1 MYPPGI
7 SCPLKCTPRGTPRVR
22 GRATPQFFAPSGF
35 RLLMHTEKRYHQY
48 FRKICTLPQ
57 LAELGIRT
65 RYQWKSYC
73 KIRKNTNI
81 GFPCNLAGFR
91 YFLWS
96 ISIRKKFIRSHEP
109 VLFVGLPPTPQKPGW
124 KSKFRVIFA
133 KFELPARFLRG
144 RGQTNKKCR
153 FVVAYE
159 IFSDGYT
166 P

>member
-1 MYPPGI
+1 M
-7 SCPLKCTPRGTPRVR
+7 TPAVR

-81 GFPCNLAGFR
+81 GFPDNLAGFR

-96 ISIRKKFIRSHEP
+96 ISIRKIFVRYHEP
-109 VLFVGLPPTPQKPGW
+109 ALFVGLPPTPQKPGW
-124 KSKFRVIFA
+124 KSKFRENRS
-133 KFELPARFLRG
+133 KFVKFGLPARFLRG
-144 RGQTNKKCR
+144 RVQTNKKCR
-153 FVVAYE
+153 SVEAGI
-159 IFSDGYT
+159 IFSDEYSS
-166 P
+166 